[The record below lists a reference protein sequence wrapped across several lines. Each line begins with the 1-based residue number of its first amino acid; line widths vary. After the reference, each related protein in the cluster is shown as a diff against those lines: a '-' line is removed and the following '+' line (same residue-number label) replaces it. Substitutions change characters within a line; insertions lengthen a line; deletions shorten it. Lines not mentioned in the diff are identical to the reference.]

1 MILESQN
8 HGNTIDTIILA
19 RIDQLSCMFNR
30 SLVIEDEVV
39 VVDSDGQTHNLVE
52 LQFVTSAMDFATA
65 VCFLLARCREHCLL

>member
-1 MILESQN
+1 MVLVSQN
-8 HGNTIDTIILA
+8 QGDTIDTIILA

-52 LQFVTSAMDFATA
+52 LQIVTSAMDFATA
-65 VCFLLARCREHCLL
+65 VCFLLARRREHCLL